1 MLRPVSLLI
10 TGISFAGLNLLELF
24 GISFSY
30 LFLIMILLRIDKL
43 SYDKLSLTIIIFSL
57 YILVSYSW
65 GSSIREVS
73 RVILPFLSFYL
84 IRVAV
89 SSRKQLE
96 IIAIFFIL
104 GFSVAILYS
113 LYNILFG
120 DTLQQVVY
128 QTTIERYSGGFSG
141 VHSMAH
147 TMCFFSFVY
156 SFFYFAINQKN
167 KIYQLINFILLII
180 SFYCAYK
187 ASVRTVFLGLI
198 CFWSFYLMVQNF
210 KTKIVSITLII
221 FCSLFFITYIQN
233 IFWQT
238 EKMSIRDKEN
248 LDKASSGRTMIWK
261 NNLDVFIN
269 KYSIEEKIIGIGLGN
284 ENKNLESNSGF
295 VFSSHNDFLTLL
307 MTLGLLGL
315 FFYLVLIILIIRDII
330 VFKISKKLK
339 IYYIGVVASVMV
351 MNFVSNSY
359 INRFQLAQMFW
370 LLIGTLYTF
379 YELDHLRNIEVK
391 TT

>member
-1 MLRPVSLLI
+1 
-10 TGISFAGLNLLELF
+10 
-24 GISFSY
+24 
-30 LFLIMILLRIDKL
+30 
-43 SYDKLSLTIIIFSL
+43 
-57 YILVSYSW
+57 
-65 GSSIREVS
+65 
-73 RVILPFLSFYL
+73 
-84 IRVAV
+84 
-89 SSRKQLE
+89 
-96 IIAIFFIL
+96 
-104 GFSVAILYS
+104 
-113 LYNILFG
+113 
-120 DTLQQVVY
+120 
-128 QTTIERYSGGFSG
+128 
-141 VHSMAH
+141 
-147 TMCFFSFVY
+147 
-156 SFFYFAINQKN
+156 
-167 KIYQLINFILLII
+167 
-180 SFYCAYK
+180 
-187 ASVRTVFLGLI
+187 
-198 CFWSFYLMVQNF
+198 
-210 KTKIVSITLII
+210 
-221 FCSLFFITYIQN
+221 
-233 IFWQT
+233 
-238 EKMSIRDKEN
+238 MSIRDKEN